1 MTSGQ
6 QQTRSCVS
14 CGRQIPWDANVCQS
28 CGHDYRAQ
36 AQGAPPKKKGV
47 LPVVGGVLI
56 IIAALAEFAVGGL
69 AISSGEFIGGIDLGT
84 GVGDIMTICGVVFIV
99 LGIIA
104 VLGGVFAVMRK
115 HFGLAILGGI
125 LGLGGFFIFALIGII
140 LVAVGR
146 DDFD

>member
-1 MTSGQ
+1 ML
-6 QQTRSCVS
+6 V
-14 CGRQIPWDANVCQS
+14 
-28 CGHDYRAQ
+28 
-36 AQGAPPKKKGV
+36 
-47 LPVVGGVLI
+47 

-99 LGIIA
+99 LGVIA
-104 VLGGVFAVMRK
+104 VLGGVFAIMRK

-140 LVAVGR
+140 LIAVGR